1 MGVKDSIVISKRQLK
16 KVKPFELQKDESI
29 TFDCSDIILLPLR
42 NSKSFGLFKN
52 IDVVVCSNGEPLVR
66 LVSESSDII
75 FLESSESEFCIDYTT
90 KGGVFRIF
98 PSINKDLLRLSWDG
112 KNIKV
117 GVV

>member
-1 MGVKDSIVISKRQLK
+1 MSKRQLK
-16 KVKPFELQKDESI
+16 KVKPFELKKDEPI

-52 IDVVVCSNGEPLVR
+52 IDVIICSNGEPLVR

-75 FLESSESEFCIDYTT
+75 FLETSESEFCIDYTT

-98 PSINKDLLRLSWDG
+98 PPTIENLLRLSWDG
-112 KNIKV
+112 KNIKMSV
-117 GVV
+117 L